1 MKNEKIIVNISLY
14 FLCILSLFVGL
25 YFGENSSGG
34 AKHDYLFLEKYY
46 YFFSDSITKGLDLFL
61 INSSSKIHSPVFYIL
76 GGLVLKI
83 VNNINIVKIIYIL
96 ISSVIPYIFYKI
108 ILLRNQARNEN
119 NDIYFFISLLIFFS
133 PYFRSSAIW
142 LLGDNLSILFF
153 SLFVYYVVKIQIKKK
168 IIKNYFFSC
177 LFLIL
182 CCYIRYYYCLYF
194 FVIIYFAF
202 KNLSIKQNIYI
213 FLFSLILSL
222 PFLTYLIFV
231 ILNSDFHVILKNFSN
246 NSEGLFLYNYINNIF
261 QIYLIILIYIIPFV
275 IPWSKNLVRYYITN
289 YKLSFAIIL
298 MVILLLILS
307 HYISGSFF
315 FVPELGGGIF
325 FKFLSFKI
333 FQNFT
338 LFIFI
343 LLLFTSIFF
352 LDFFF
357 RENRIFNYFIF
368 LILILSLPMT
378 ILYQKYLD
386 PLVYLL
392 LFGLINS
399 SILSEVKINKYYFVT
414 YFIGILIFANIYYT
428 NFKLF

>member
-1 MKNEKIIVNISLY
+1 MKL
-14 FLCILSLFVGL
+14 
-25 YFGENSSGG
+25 
-34 AKHDYLFLEKYY
+34 KY
-46 YFFSDSITKGLDLFL
+46 IT
-61 INSSSKIHSPVFYIL
+61 Y
-76 GGLVLKI
+76 
-83 VNNINIVKIIYIL
+83 
-96 ISSVIPYIFYKI
+96 
-108 ILLRNQARNEN
+108 
-119 NDIYFFISLLIFFS
+119 
-133 PYFRSSAIW
+133 
-142 LLGDNLSILFF
+142 
-153 SLFVYYVVKIQIKKK
+153 
-168 IIKNYFFSC
+168 
-177 LFLIL
+177 
-182 CCYIRYYYCLYF
+182 
-194 FVIIYFAF
+194 
-202 KNLSIKQNIYI
+202 
-213 FLFSLILSL
+213 
-222 PFLTYLIFV
+222 TTV
-231 ILNSDFHVILKNFSN
+231 IL
-246 NSEGLFLYNYINNIF
+246 F

-414 YFIGILIFANIYYT
+414 YFIGILIFANIYYA